1 MMNLRE
7 RKTEFLQFEDALKI
21 VQRLIVEYILL
32 IHSRWD
38 KQSVVD
44 VVIEIVPRNTVA
56 LRHLSD
62 LHAFAVSR
70 LPSLSAIFP
79 QFSKKFEYTQHF
91 LLIWQ
96 KQQIDIEH
104 T

>member
-44 VVIEIVPRNTVA
+44 VVIEIV
-56 LRHLSD
+56 LEIL
-62 LHAFAVSR
+62 
-70 LPSLSAIFP
+70 
-79 QFSKKFEYTQHF
+79 
-91 LLIWQ
+91 
-96 KQQIDIEH
+96 
-104 T
+104 